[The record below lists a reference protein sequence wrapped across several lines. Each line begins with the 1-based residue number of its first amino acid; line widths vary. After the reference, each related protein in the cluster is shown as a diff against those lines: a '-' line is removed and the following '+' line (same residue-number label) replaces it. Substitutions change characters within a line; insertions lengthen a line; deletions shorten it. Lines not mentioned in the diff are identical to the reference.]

1 MAFNKIQPEQIQ
13 MPTFFSDSGG
23 LNIDQTDTG
32 IRINVSPNLTGTF
45 NFSGTLLTNDK
56 EVFGLGNTGTNKFVV
71 NSGNL
76 MFMGSNTEIGDG
88 VNDHDN
94 LAILAN
100 ASRISGLNNVILNGL
115 NITFNTGS
123 QRNTALAGANIT
135 FTTPATGSVAMK
147 DGLVS
152 TSQSVTR
159 PHSFYATFESGNFF
173 ERGHT
178 YFGHHASFQDSG
190 IFSGSL
196 EVLGSGFLSG
206 QEITTKHYLTGYAS
220 GNYVNLYGGQS
231 VGGQKVITDPMIFET
246 GFQLPAYTG
255 TVQGAHGVGVSSPFS
270 PFISTGTLAISGHT
284 LYVCVGGTTD
294 NVPKWA
300 GIPISG
306 ILV

>member
-23 LNIDQTDTG
+23 LNIAQTDTG

-45 NFSGTLLTNDK
+45 NFSGLLTINDK
-56 EVFGLGNTGTNKFVV
+56 AVFGLANTGDNKFKFQ
-71 NSGNL
+71 SGNIL
-76 MFMGSNTEIGDG
+76 FLGSNTEIGDG
-88 VNDHDN
+88 PNDHDN
-94 LAILAN
+94 VAILAN
-100 ASRISGLNNVILNGL
+100 NSNISGIANVILNAA

-123 QRNTALAGANIT
+123 EHNTVLAGNTIT
-135 FTTPATGSVAMK
+135 FTKYATGSVVLK
-147 DGLVS
+147 DNLVS
-152 TSQSVTR
+152 SSQSVNQ
-159 PHSFYATFESGNFF
+159 PESLFVNFGSGHFF
-173 ERGHT
+173 ERGRT
-178 YFGHHASFQDSG
+178 YFSTHASFNDSG
-190 IFSGSL
+190 IFSGGL

-220 GNYVNLYGGQS
+220 GNYTNLFGDQDIGGE
-231 VGGQKVITDPMIFET
+231 KTITNCMRFET

-255 TVQGAHGVGVSSPFS
+255 TAQGAHIGVALA
-270 PFISTGTLAISGHT
+270 TGLLAISGHT

-294 NVPKWA
+294 DVPKWA